1 MAHTWINLSTRWS
14 LSSVQAALNVIISV
28 IGTVG
33 IWTFARFWWQRA
45 GARVVRRNSGI
56 PLSALFTV
64 SSPGEAWDAITVQG
78 RRLFAI
84 ESWHL
89 LLQVTIV
96 ILVTLACMLSGPIA
110 TLASR
115 TTRTVQKST
124 LQVLHTVTNGSSSA
138 NLLEAIMLWNSTIES
153 LNQASFPTDQLLD
166 FLPPST
172 VNWTYIPSEWDPNWS
187 MACNFTDETLLYNV
201 SGQGNYTF
209 YHPLD
214 AFPVYRDTYDPA
226 WLNTSKYRIQAD
238 FISWTAGS
246 GINAPFTD
254 VLNFIL
260 IESDPAIDDR
270 WHTNNETMHL
280 SLSVLHTQNLSAL
293 DNQYFN
299 QAEATSWRP
308 VGPVGNASYTRV
320 ECSITRRPE
329 VPDKNLVP
337 WVWTNDTYSI
347 TMQYTMFWS
356 YPFIREEFL
365 NITYPTPTGKEILR
379 FYQAYLVALG
389 ASMDI
394 TPSPMELSVWM
405 ETVQLSAIFLAFI
418 LALALVIILFSI
430 RYFVFLKRHKLEL
443 EATFVPDGKME
454 WIVHS
459 ARMAASGGDEESDG
473 KGSKI
478 KDRVYLQEATFG
490 YFAMGETHQ
499 KGPDGETRRPSL
511 ARVHTRGNSVSGP
524 PPHSRGSVPRQPR
537 THSLPPLSII
547 EHEKQNKSHPNMP
560 SHQEIGTVFNLTVF
574 ETDKEAQ
581 PSPPD
586 SSPHTCERN
595 ADKPPPITSSDSCG
609 QSSKTID
616 PISPSASIEPSIS
629 PPNSLPKEEKL

>member
-1 MAHTWINLSTRWS
+1 MVNIWINLSTRWS
-14 LSSVQAALNVIISV
+14 LTSVQAALNVIISV
-28 IGTVG
+28 IDTVG

-78 RRLFAI
+78 GRLFAI

-124 LQVLHTVTNGSSSA
+124 LQVLHTVTNGSSSP
-138 NLLEAIMLWNSTIES
+138 NLLEAIVLWNSTIEI

-172 VNWTYIPSEWDPNWS
+172 VNWTYVPSEWDPNWS
-187 MACNFTDETLLYNV
+187 MDCNFTDETMLYNV
-201 SGQGNYTF
+201 SGHGNYTF

-226 WLNTSKYRIQAD
+226 WLDTSKYRIQAD
-238 FISWTAGS
+238 FMSWTAGLEK
-246 GINAPFTD
+246 NAPFTD

-270 WHTNNETMHL
+270 WHTNRETMRL
-280 SLSVLHTQNLSAL
+280 SLSVLHTHNLSGL

-299 QAEATSWRP
+299 QADATSWRP

-320 ECSITRRPE
+320 ECSITRKPE
-329 VPDKNLVP
+329 VPDKDLVP

-347 TMQYTMFWS
+347 TMQYVMFWS
-356 YPFIREEFL
+356 YPFIREEFWNL
-365 NITYPTPTGKEILR
+365 TYATPTGKEILR
-379 FYQAYLVALG
+379 FYQAYIVALG
-389 ASMDI
+389 ASMD
-394 TPSPMELSVWM
+394 
-405 ETVQLSAIFLAFI
+405 LSAVFLAFI
-418 LALALVIILFSI
+418 IALASVIILFSV
-430 RYFVFLKRHKLEL
+430 RYFIFLKRHKSEL

-459 ARMAASGGDEESDG
+459 ARLAASGDEESNG

-478 KDRVYLQEATFG
+478 KDRVYLREATFG
-490 YFAMGETHQ
+490 HFAMGEILQ
-499 KGPDGETRRPSL
+499 NGPGGEIRRPSL
-511 ARVHTRGNSVSGP
+511 ARVHTRGTSISGP
-524 PPHSRGSVPRQPR
+524 PPRLKDSMPRQPR
-537 THSLPPLSII
+537 THSLSALSII
-547 EHEKQNKSHPNMP
+547 EHENQPQSVPSLP
-560 SHQEIGTVFNLTVF
+560 SHQETGEMFNLAVF
-574 ETDKEAQ
+574 EAGKEAQ
-581 PSPPD
+581 
-586 SSPHTCERN
+586 SSPLESNKHTGERN
-595 ADKPPPITSSDSCG
+595 TD
-609 QSSKTID
+609 QH
-616 PISPSASIEPSIS
+616 ISEPASASGVNISNTVGPVSPWASIEPSVS
-629 PPNSLPKEEKL
+629 PPKEEKQ